1 MGVVLFLLLFCAALW
16 DMYRARIPNILI
28 IFGTLISVFFWISHD
43 METLFKRVGVSF
55 LIFVVLYAFF
65 TVGGLGAGDVKLL
78 MMLVLYIKPADF
90 LTILFISFAGAV
102 IFKGLMIMLGRH
114 KYCGDMTVRL
124 SVPLFMGYG
133 LWYICTVWRF

>member
-1 MGVVLFLLLFCAALW
+1 MGIVLFLLLFCAALW
-16 DMYRARIPNILI
+16 DMYHARIPNILI
-28 IFGTLISVFFWISHD
+28 IFGALTAVFFWMSHD
-43 METLFKRVGVSF
+43 RETLFRRAGVSF

-65 TVGGLGAGDVKLL
+65 TVGRLGAGDVKLL

-102 IFKGLMIMLGRH
+102 IFRGLMIMSGRH
-114 KYCGDMTVRL
+114 NYCGDMTVRL

-133 LWYICTVWRF
+133 LWYICTFLRF